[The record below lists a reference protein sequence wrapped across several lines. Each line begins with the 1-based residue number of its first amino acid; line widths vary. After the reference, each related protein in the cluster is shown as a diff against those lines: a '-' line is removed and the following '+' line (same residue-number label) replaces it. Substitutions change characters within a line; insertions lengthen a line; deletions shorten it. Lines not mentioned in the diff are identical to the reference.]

1 MDKLNALKAAMKSAP
16 TADGLTNFHNFNYG
30 VYQRGM
36 VLPAGVVCVGAKHF
50 TRNVFALVR
59 GTLALYDSDTD
70 EVQVVEAPWCQV
82 GDTGKHRVLYAITE
96 CICMNLLNTIATT
109 PEEAEELLVDCS
121 EGLALTEDRKERYD
135 LRYNRGS
142 NISGITSDGC
152 SGDGGQRVNGEVTGQ
167 RSDCHIQGATGAQ
180 QG

>member
-1 MDKLNALKAAMKSAP
+1 MDKLNALKAALKSAP
-16 TADGLTNFHNFNYG
+16 AVEGLTNFHNFNYG

-36 VLPAGVVCVGAKHF
+36 VIPAGVVCVGAKHF

-82 GDTGKHRVLYAITE
+82 GDTGKHRVVYAITE

-121 EGLALTEDRKERYD
+121 EGFALTEDRKERHELHY
-135 LRYNRGS
+135 RNGTS
-142 NISGITSDGC
+142 NGFLGDWRSWDGWKC
-152 SGDGGQRVNGEVTGQ
+152 VNGEVTGP
-167 RSDCHIQGATGAQ
+167 RGDCHIQGPTGTQ

>member
-1 MDKLNALKAAMKSAP
+1 MDKLNALKAALKAAP
-16 TADGLTNFHNFNYG
+16 TVDGLTNFHNFNYG

-36 VLPAGVVCVGAKHF
+36 VIPAGVVCVGAKHF

-82 GDTGKHRVLYAITE
+82 GDTGKHRVVYAITE

-121 EGLALTEDRKERYD
+121 EGFALTEDRKERHD
-135 LRYNRGS
+135 LHYRNCPS
-142 NISGITSDGC
+142 SGFLGGWR

-167 RSDCHIQGATGAQ
+167 RNDCYIQGPTGTQ